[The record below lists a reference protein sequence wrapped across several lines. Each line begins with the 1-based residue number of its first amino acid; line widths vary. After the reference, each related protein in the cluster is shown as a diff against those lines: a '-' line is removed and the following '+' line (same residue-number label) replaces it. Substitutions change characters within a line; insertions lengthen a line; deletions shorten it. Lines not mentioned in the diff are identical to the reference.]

1 MRPYRVLLQVLPA
14 SFRREYGGEMSAIF
28 ARRLQQAPGLS
39 ARFAIWFEAI
49 ADVLTTAARLHLE
62 LVGQDIKYSSRT
74 LARTPV
80 FTLTAVLVTALGVG
94 ANTAVFSVA
103 DFVFFRPLPYPGA
116 ESLVTLWQHP
126 PGYRLEVSPPNYR
139 DWKTMTT
146 SFQAIG
152 AYHAVEVNFVAG
164 KEPERVAGCTITS
177 EVLPVL
183 GVAPAIGRLFTAREE
198 RAGSTL
204 MVLSYG
210 LWERFYG
217 GEASALGRTVLLDG
231 TPHTI
236 VGVMPRGF
244 SFPNREVT
252 FWTLMPTSERLNEER
267 DNNWFNVV
275 GRLKP
280 GISLEKA
287 RADLV
292 AAAVRLER
300 AYPAENA
307 KMSADVFALRD
318 EYSVKA
324 RTMLLALCAASA
336 SVLLIAC
343 ANLASLLV
351 ARAFGRRRELELRAA
366 LGASRERLV
375 RQLVTESVL
384 LAVAGGGL
392 GIAVALAAVP
402 ALTQLIPL
410 SLPTPDT
417 PSIDLPALAM
427 AAALTLITAIGVGVL
442 PALRSSA
449 TGDFSALREGVRG
462 GGLRGVRVR
471 SALVLVEVMASLVLL
486 VWAGLLLRALHR
498 VDTTD
503 PGFRTDGVL
512 TLRTALSRPKYDLA
526 EKRRQF
532 YQSVLEETRRLPGV
546 HGAAYI
552 SFLPMTFGGGIFPVG
567 VPGQPA
573 AMHTGRLA
581 SMRFTTAG
589 FFVAMGI
596 PMRRGRDVRETDT
609 LSQPLVAVVSESFV
623 SRYLPVGDPI
633 GQRFDFAYAQR
644 TIVGVVGDVRV
655 RGPERSSEPQ
665 VYLPYMQVD
674 DQSFPFFTPK
684 DLVVASTLAPGA
696 LLPELR
702 RIVRAAD
709 PEQSIAHVQTLS
721 DIVARQSDSRRVQV
735 QVLGAFAGVALLL
748 AGVGIHGLLAFT
760 VSQRRHEI
768 GVRMALGAQPR
779 RIVRDIVQ
787 QSGRLALAGVV
798 PGLALAYA
806 GGRAMDSLLVGVTP
820 GDTVTFAAAA
830 GICILTTLGGTIVPA
845 ARAVRVAPADVFRAD

>member
-1 MRPYRVLLQVLPA
+1 
-14 SFRREYGGEMSAIF
+14 
-28 ARRLQQAPGLS
+28 
-39 ARFAIWFEAI
+39 
-49 ADVLTTAARLHLE
+49 
-62 LVGQDIKYSSRT
+62 
-74 LARTPV
+74 
-80 FTLTAVLVTALGVG
+80 
-94 ANTAVFSVA
+94 
-103 DFVFFRPLPYPGA
+103 
-116 ESLVTLWQHP
+116 
-126 PGYRLEVSPPNYR
+126 
-139 DWKTMTT
+139 
-146 SFQAIG
+146 
-152 AYHAVEVNFVAG
+152 
-164 KEPERVAGCTITS
+164 
-177 EVLPVL
+177 
-183 GVAPAIGRLFTAREE
+183 
-198 RAGSTL
+198 
-204 MVLSYG
+204 
-210 LWERFYG
+210 
-217 GEASALGRTVLLDG
+217 
-231 TPHTI
+231 
-236 VGVMPRGF
+236 
-244 SFPNREVT
+244 
-252 FWTLMPTSERLNEER
+252 MPTSERLNEER

-512 TLRTALSRPKYDLA
+512 TLRTALSRPKYNA
-526 EKRRQF
+526 RR
-532 YQSVLEETRRLPGV
+532 E
-546 HGAAYI
+546 A
-552 SFLPMTFGGGIFPVG
+552 
-567 VPGQPA
+567 
-573 AMHTGRLA
+573 
-581 SMRFTTAG
+581 TA
-589 FFVAMGI
+589 V
-596 PMRRGRDVRETDT
+596 
-609 LSQPLVAVVSESFV
+609 
-623 SRYLPVGDPI
+623 LPVGARGDPAAARRARCGI
-633 GQRFDFAYAQR
+633 HLVSADDIRR
-644 TIVGVVGDVRV
+644 RH
-655 RGPERSSEPQ
+655 
-665 VYLPYMQVD
+665 LPRRC
-674 DQSFPFFTPK
+674 
-684 DLVVASTLAPGA
+684 AGA
-696 LLPELR
+696 
-702 RIVRAAD
+702 
-709 PEQSIAHVQTLS
+709 
-721 DIVARQSDSRRVQV
+721 SRRRCTR
-735 QVLGAFAGVALLL
+735 GASPACGSRRRGSSWRWEYPCAEAAMFA
-748 AGVGIHGLLAFT
+748 
-760 VSQRRHEI
+760 R
-768 GVRMALGAQPR
+768 P
-779 RIVRDIVQ
+779 
-787 QSGRLALAGVV
+787 
-798 PGLALAYA
+798 
-806 GGRAMDSLLVGVTP
+806 TP
-820 GDTVTFAAAA
+820 
-830 GICILTTLGGTIVPA
+830 C
-845 ARAVRVAPADVFRAD
+845 RSRWWRS